1 MNRLAGIDLLVALVT
16 ASAAALAAGLV
27 WRPTARLGPRVR
39 PYTVAARSSLGRGAD
54 VGPVADPGVVLSGST
69 LRRLFDPIVGRLA
82 ARLGA
87 LVDRGDEDR
96 LLMRLRQAGLLADVP
111 VARRVQEYRVRQLA
125 TAAAWAGG
133 AGGTA
138 LITGRGVSLVLAGT
152 TLGFV
157 VGVTRLRGRV
167 DKAIERRRLRMRI
180 ELYTVNQLLAMHV
193 RVGGGVVQAV
203 QRVVERGS
211 GPVIEEFAEVL
222 RVHRSGRR
230 VSEAL
235 QFAARVTPEPHA
247 ARTYRLLASGAE
259 LGADL
264 ATGLRL
270 LSEDIRGQRTEAL
283 KRAATRR
290 RAAMLLPIIAI
301 LAPVMLLFIA
311 APLPSIIFG
320 AP

>member
-1 MNRLAGIDLLVALVT
+1 
-16 ASAAALAAGLV
+16 
-27 WRPTARLGPRVR
+27 
-39 PYTVAARSSLGRGAD
+39 
-54 VGPVADPGVVLSGST
+54 
-69 LRRLFDPIVGRLA
+69 
-82 ARLGA
+82 
-87 LVDRGDEDR
+87 
-96 LLMRLRQAGLLADVP
+96 
-111 VARRVQEYRVRQLA
+111 
-125 TAAAWAGG
+125 
-133 AGGTA
+133 
-138 LITGRGVSLVLAGT
+138 
-152 TLGFV
+152 
-157 VGVTRLRGRV
+157 
-167 DKAIERRRLRMRI
+167 
-180 ELYTVNQLLAMHV
+180 
-193 RVGGGVVQAV
+193 
-203 QRVVERGS
+203 
-211 GPVIEEFAEVL
+211 
-222 RVHRSGRR
+222 

-290 RAAMLLPIIAI
+290 RAAMLVPIIAI